1 MGGYS
6 LADLTTQITTLQSE
20 ETAKIAAEDALTSA
34 RNKVKD
40 ERHNLWE
47 ILKRIRTGVKSQFGD
62 DSDEYERVG
71 GTRMSERKRRSPA
84 LS

>member
-1 MGGYS
+1 LGGYS